1 MWLERFSAQSSQ
13 STPSTTPNRSYS
25 PAPRRSIQLG
35 PSTLPRRPGLSPRTS
50 SLSVGSLGGSTDSL
64 PATARLPNGSNLK
77 NELSSAPTP
86 DVPDPIDVLESILGP
101 VRKEASSHEDVSKG
115 VSGTPPTLTEDI
127 DFGVLSLEEYANTSP
142 RDTTSKAT
150 GLNGMTVAEDFEKEK
165 EKFSDLHKSIVAC
178 DEVLKSV
185 EAYLTSFQADLAN
198 VSSEIESLQNRST
211 ALNNRLQNRRAVE
224 KVLGPEVETL
234 AVPPIVVRKITE
246 GPIDE
251 SWVRALNEL
260 EKRSKA
266 IDVKIKEG
274 SEIKAIQ
281 DVRPF
286 IDDISNKAVERIRDF
301 VVAQIKALRS
311 PSINAQIIQQ
321 NSFVQYK
328 DVFAFLAKR
337 QPELAEEISQAY
349 INTMKWYYLSHF
361 TRYKAA
367 LEKLNIYAIDQ
378 NNAIASEG
386 GTTRGGA
393 KGATHDAFSIG
404 RRLDILR
411 ISNDT
416 AMPSYAAEEDKGNH
430 HLEVPFRA
438 FNLALVDNAC
448 SEYSFLA
455 EFFSKQPFQ
464 TTHRK
469 FNEAFQPVFELGQ
482 QLTKQLIDNSFD
494 ALGILSC
501 VRLNQHFAFEL
512 QRRKVPAVE
521 SYINSTNMLLW
532 PRFQIVID
540 SHCDSIRK
548 ATTSFTGKA
557 TGSALSLTSSPSAA
571 QSTAPHPL
579 TQRYANFLQG
589 ILALSSEAG
598 DDEPVS
604 NSLGRLRNDFEG
616 FLTKLSK
623 AVSDSRKRQ
632 RFLYNNYSLVCTIIA
647 ETEGKLADDIKAH
660 YLERREAFATD
671 S

>member
-1 MWLERFSAQSSQ
+1 MWLERFSNQSSQ
-13 STPSTTPNRSYS
+13 STPSTTPNRYHS
-25 PAPRRSIQLG
+25 PAPRRSVQLG

-64 PATARLPNGSNLK
+64 PAAARVPNGSNLK

-86 DVPDPIDVLESILGP
+86 DVSDPVDVLERLLGP
-101 VRKEASSHEDVSKG
+101 LRKNGEGDR
-115 VSGTPPTLTEDI
+115 SGAVVDAYAPDSLTEDI
-127 DFGVLSLEEYANTSP
+127 DFGGLSLEEFAEAPAAIRSSELS
-142 RDTTSKAT
+142 RS
-150 GLNGMTVAEDFEKEK
+150 NGIPAEEDFEKEK
-165 EKFSDLHKSIVAC
+165 DKFADLHKSILAC

-224 KVLGPEVETL
+224 KVLGPEVETI
-234 AVPPIVVRKITE
+234 AVPPAVVRKITE
-246 GPIDE
+246 GAVDE
-251 SWVRALNEL
+251 SWVKALDEL
-260 EKRSKA
+260 EKRSKS
-266 IDVKIKEG
+266 IDAKLKEG
-274 SEIKAIQ
+274 RDIKAMQ

-286 IDDISNKAVERIRDF
+286 IDDVSNKAIERIRDF

-321 NSFVQYK
+321 NSFLRYK
-328 DVFAFLAKR
+328 DVFAFLARR
-337 QPELAEEISQAY
+337 QPGLAEEISQAY
-349 INTMKWYYLSHF
+349 INTMRWYFLSHF
-361 TRYKAA
+361 ARYKAA
-367 LEKLNIYAIDQ
+367 LEKLNIYAIGPNDI
-378 NNAIASEG
+378 IASESA
-386 GTTRGGA
+386 TARSV
-393 KGATHDAFSIG
+393 KGPTHDAFSIG
-404 RRLDILR
+404 RRMDILR
-411 ISNDT
+411 TSNDS
-416 AMPSYAAEEDKGNH
+416 AMPSYAAEEDKSSH
-430 HLEVPFRA
+430 YLEVSFRA

-448 SEYSFLA
+448 AEFSFLA
-455 EFFSKQPFQ
+455 EFFSKQPYQ
-464 TTHRK
+464 TTYRK
-469 FNEAFQPVFELGQ
+469 FNEIFQLVFELGQ
-482 QLTKQLIDNSFD
+482 QLTKQLTESSFD

-512 QRRKVPAVE
+512 QRRKVPAAE

-540 SHCDSIRK
+540 AHCDSIRK
-548 ATTSFTGKA
+548 ATTALSGKSS
-557 TGSALSLTSSPSAA
+557 GSALSLTSSPSAA
-571 QSTAPHPL
+571 QTTAPHPL
-579 TQRYANFLQG
+579 TQRYANFVQG

-604 NSLGRLRNDFEG
+604 SSLGRLRNDFEG

-623 AVSDSRKRQ
+623 AVFDSRKRQ

-660 YLERREAFATD
+660 FLERREAFAID